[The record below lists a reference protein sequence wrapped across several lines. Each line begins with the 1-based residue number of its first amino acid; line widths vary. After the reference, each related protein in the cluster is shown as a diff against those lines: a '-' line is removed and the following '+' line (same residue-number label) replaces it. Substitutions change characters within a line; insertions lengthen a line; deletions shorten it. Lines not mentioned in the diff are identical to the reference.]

1 METGK
6 FVYLSGD
13 IFNEDCKINFTLA
26 QNFLEDLGYVVI
38 NPIQLKKIADSL
50 AQEQIMQI
58 RYRLV
63 EVANIIFMVSGW
75 QKSKSANAELNYAKS
90 LGKKVMYQDYYA
102 PFRKGQLAIVP
113 NVGDESIIDDAPF
126 RKVSENEESAKDNIE

>member
-26 QNFLEDLGYVVI
+26 QNFLEDSGYVVI
-38 NPIQLKKIADSL
+38 NPIQLVKVADSL

-63 EVANIIFMVSGW
+63 EVSNKIFMVSGW
-75 QKSKSANAELNYAKS
+75 QKNRDARAELTYAKS
-90 LGKKVMYQDYYA
+90 LNKEIMYQDYYA
-102 PFRKGQLAIVP
+102 PFRQV
-113 NVGDESIIDDAPF
+113 
-126 RKVSENEESAKDNIE
+126 RENEESTKDNIE

>member
-26 QNFLEDLGYVVI
+26 QNFLEGLGYVVI
-38 NPIQLKKIADSL
+38 TPIQLTNVADNL

-58 RYRLV
+58 RYKLV
-63 EVANIIFMVSGW
+63 EVAKIIFMVSGW

-102 PFRKGQLAIVP
+102 PFRK
-113 NVGDESIIDDAPF
+113 
-126 RKVSENEESAKDNIE
+126 VSENEESTKDNIE

>member
-1 METGK
+1 MVERSKKLETGK

-38 NPIQLKKIADSL
+38 NPAQLAKIADSL

-63 EVANIIFMVSGW
+63 EVSNKIFMVSGW
-75 QKSKSANAELNYAKS
+75 QKSKSANAELSYAKS

-102 PFRKGQLAIVP
+102 PFR
-113 NVGDESIIDDAPF
+113 
-126 RKVSENEESAKDNIE
+126 RVSEYE

>member
-13 IFNEDCKINFTLA
+13 VFNEDCKINFTLA
-26 QNFLEDLGYVVI
+26 QNYLESLGYVVI
-38 NPIQLKKIADSL
+38 NPTQLKNIADTL

-63 EVANIIFMVSGW
+63 ELTNIIFMVSGW
-75 QKSKSANAELNYAKS
+75 QKSKSANAELSYAKS
-90 LGKKVMYQDYYA
+90 LGKRVMYQDYYA
-102 PFRKGQLAIVP
+102 PFRK
-113 NVGDESIIDDAPF
+113 
-126 RKVSENEESAKDNIE
+126 VSENDGSTKDNIE

>member
-13 IFNEDCKINFTLA
+13 VFNEDCKINFILA
-26 QNFLEDLGYVVI
+26 QDFLEGLGYVVI
-38 NPIQLKKIADSL
+38 NPIQLRNIADTL

-63 EVANIIFMVSGW
+63 EMTNIIFMVSGW
-75 QKSKSANAELNYAKS
+75 QKSKSANAELSYAKS
-90 LGKKVMYQDYYA
+90 LGKKTMYQEYYY
-102 PFRKGQLAIVP
+102 PFRKA
-113 NVGDESIIDDAPF
+113 A
-126 RKVSENEESAKDNIE
+126 ENEDGSKGNIE

>member
-13 IFNEDCKINFTLA
+13 LFNEDCQINFTLA

-63 EVANIIFMVSGW
+63 EMTNIIFMVSGW
-75 QKSKSANAELNYAKS
+75 QRSKSANAELSYAKS
-90 LGKKVMYQDYYA
+90 LEKKVMYQDYYA
-102 PFRKGQLAIVP
+102 PFRKVNEYEKSA
-113 NVGDESIIDDAPF
+113 EEII
-126 RKVSENEESAKDNIE
+126 

>member
-26 QNFLEDLGYVVI
+26 QNFLEDSGYVVI
-38 NPIQLKKIADSL
+38 NPTQLGKVADSL

-75 QKSKSANAELNYAKS
+75 QKSKSANAELSYAKS
-90 LGKKVMYQDYYA
+90 LGKRVMYQDYYA

-126 RKVSENEESAKDNIE
+126 RKVSENEESAKDYIE

>member
-26 QNFLEDLGYVVI
+26 QNFLEDSGYVVI
-38 NPIQLKKIADSL
+38 NPTQLGKVADSL
-50 AQEQIMQI
+50 AQGQIMQI

-63 EVANIIFMVSGW
+63 EVSDKIFMVSGW
-75 QKSKSANAELNYAKS
+75 QKSKSANVELSYAKS

-102 PFRKGQLAIVP
+102 PFRK
-113 NVGDESIIDDAPF
+113 
-126 RKVSENEESAKDNIE
+126 VSENEESAKDNIE

>member
-13 IFNEDCKINFTLA
+13 LFNEDCRINFTLA
-26 QNFLEDLGYVVI
+26 QNFLEDLGYVAI

-63 EVANIIFMVSGW
+63 EMTNIIFMVSGW
-75 QKSKSANAELNYAKS
+75 QRSKSANAELSYAKS

-102 PFRKGQLAIVP
+102 PFRKVNEYEKSA
-113 NVGDESIIDDAPF
+113 EEII
-126 RKVSENEESAKDNIE
+126 

>member
-1 METGK
+1 MADQESTNGLNASRMIEGSKNVETGK

-13 IFNEDCKINFTLA
+13 LFNEDCRINFTLA

-63 EVANIIFMVSGW
+63 EMTNIIFMVSGW
-75 QKSKSANAELNYAKS
+75 QRSKSANAELSYAKS

-102 PFRKGQLAIVP
+102 PFRKV
-113 NVGDESIIDDAPF
+113 NEYEKSSEEII
-126 RKVSENEESAKDNIE
+126 

>member
-13 IFNEDCKINFTLA
+13 LFNEDCKINFTLA

-113 NVGDESIIDDAPF
+113 NVGDESIIDDALF

>member
-13 IFNEDCKINFTLA
+13 IFNEDCKINFALA
-26 QNFLEDLGYVVI
+26 QNFLEGLGYVVI
-38 NPIQLKKIADSL
+38 NPIQLTNVADNL

-102 PFRKGQLAIVP
+102 PFRKIGG
-113 NVGDESIIDDAPF
+113 NDES
-126 RKVSENEESAKDNIE
+126 VEDNIE

>member
-13 IFNEDCKINFTLA
+13 LFNEDCKINFTLA

-63 EVANIIFMVSGW
+63 EMTNIIFMVSGW

-90 LGKKVMYQDYYA
+90 LGKRVMYQDYYA

-126 RKVSENEESAKDNIE
+126 RKVSENEESTKDNIE